1 MPLCRSL
8 IIYCVAAL
16 AALAAIGVIAPVDVF
31 AQTATPPWQVL
42 DDYCLGCHNLED
54 WAGKIAFDTA
64 DRTNL
69 HTDAEIWEKA
79 VRKLRSG
86 MMPPAGEPR
95 PERAVLDDL
104 AQGLEHALDAAPTV
118 NPGHKGLSRLNK
130 NEYINAIADLL
141 AFDMGK
147 IAVALPAD
155 GGIEGFDNMAETLTM
170 SPTLLEAYL
179 GTAMEIS
186 RQAVG
191 NKSIGATDIHYSR
204 AGNDVQNEHID
215 GQPLGT
221 RGGMMIEHHFPVDAE
236 YVVRIVADIQQAGWV
251 NDTHRMFWCGGP
263 AVDVSF
269 NNIRIAV
276 EDYQSFR
283 VRVPAGKQQINV
295 ALLDEKKCAGV
306 GELYLGEALDSV
318 GGAVQEIEIQGPFN
332 VSGVHETPSRKAI
345 FRCRPVAVTEENACA
360 REILSYLATRA
371 WRSLVQSDDPRLL
384 PLLDQY
390 TLGRTS
396 AGGDFEL
403 GIQYAL
409 ARLLVDPQF
418 LYRFEHE
425 PENIA
430 PGAVYAVSPVEL
442 ASRLSFFLW
451 SSIPDETLL
460 QLAFDGSLS
469 EPKVLAEQVT
479 RMLAD
484 PKSQALIDNFVGQWL
499 KLRDLEDAAPQ
510 DAEFDEELRRGFR
523 QETELLFTNLIRTNS
538 SMVTL
543 LDADYTYVNERLARH
558 YGIEGVRGS
567 YMRKVDLAAD
577 SPRRGLLGHGSILT
591 ATSIPNRTSPV
602 VRGVWVVEN
611 ILGAPV
617 PDPPPGVETNLD
629 AGKNAEGVVV
639 ADTLRARLEQHRA
652 DPVCASCHGIMDPIG
667 LALENF
673 DLTGRWRDQDNG
685 TPIDSHSAMMDGTQL
700 AGASDLRRALL
711 SRSDAFI
718 NTLSGKLL
726 SYALGRELEY
736 FDGSAVRGIVSQA
749 ATSSYT
755 FASLVQGIV
764 TSIPFQQRLATGVQ
778 ISNAAVQTAAA
789 QP

>member
-8 IIYCVAAL
+8 VIHCL
-16 AALAAIGVIAPVDVF
+16 AALAAIGAIAPVDLF

-104 AQGLEHALDAAPTV
+104 AQGLEHALDATPTV

-147 IAVALPAD
+147 IAAALPAD

-191 NKSIGATDIHYSR
+191 NKSIGATDIHYYR

-306 GELYLGEALDSV
+306 GELYLGEALDSI

-332 VSGVHETPSRKAI
+332 VSGVYETPSRKAI

-360 REILSYLATRA
+360 REILSYFATRA
-371 WRSLVQSDDPRLL
+371 WRRLVQNDDPALA

-396 AGGDFEL
+396 AGGEFEL

-430 PGAVYAVSPVEL
+430 PGAVYAVSAVEL

-484 PKSQALIDNFVGQWL
+484 QKSQALIDNFVGQWL

-700 AGASDLRRALL
+700 AGASDLRQALL

-764 TSIPFQQRLATGVQ
+764 TSIPFQKRLAVGVQ
-778 ISNAAVQTAAA
+778 ISNAAVQTASA

>member
-1 MPLCRSL
+1 
-8 IIYCVAAL
+8 
-16 AALAAIGVIAPVDVF
+16 
-31 AQTATPPWQVL
+31 
-42 DDYCLGCHNLED
+42 
-54 WAGKIAFDTA
+54 
-64 DRTNL
+64 
-69 HTDAEIWEKA
+69 
-79 VRKLRSG
+79 
-86 MMPPAGEPR
+86 
-95 PERAVLDDL
+95 
-104 AQGLEHALDAAPTV
+104 
-118 NPGHKGLSRLNK
+118 
-130 NEYINAIADLL
+130 
-141 AFDMGK
+141 
-147 IAVALPAD
+147 
-155 GGIEGFDNMAETLTM
+155 
-170 SPTLLEAYL
+170 
-179 GTAMEIS
+179 
-186 RQAVG
+186 
-191 NKSIGATDIHYSR
+191 
-204 AGNDVQNEHID
+204 
-215 GQPLGT
+215 
-221 RGGMMIEHHFPVDAE
+221 
-236 YVVRIVADIQQAGWV
+236 
-251 NDTHRMFWCGGP
+251 
-263 AVDVSF
+263 
-269 NNIRIAV
+269 
-276 EDYQSFR
+276 
-283 VRVPAGKQQINV
+283 
-295 ALLDEKKCAGV
+295 
-306 GELYLGEALDSV
+306 
-318 GGAVQEIEIQGPFN
+318 
-332 VSGVHETPSRKAI
+332 
-345 FRCRPVAVTEENACA
+345 VAVTEENACA
-360 REILSYLATRA
+360 REILSYFATRA
-371 WRSLVQSDDPRLL
+371 WRRLVQNDDPALA

-396 AGGDFEL
+396 AGGEFEL

-430 PGAVYAVSPVEL
+430 PGAVYAVSAVEL

-484 PKSQALIDNFVGQWL
+484 QKSQALIDNFVGQWL

-700 AGASDLRRALL
+700 AGASDLRQALL

-764 TSIPFQQRLATGVQ
+764 TSIPFQKRLAVGVQ
-778 ISNAAVQTAAA
+778 ISNAAVQTASA